1 MYSWKQVRSE
11 SMPLLIIS
19 KFFLLHLSYWE
30 EQPGLETVAWSKEA
44 GPALTSHVRRLQVN
58 FGVSWS
64 DESRTSFVPS
74 HIKSTTS
81 VTDITGLYIEVSRED
96 HLEISLA
103 YDTKVDERALRDMKD
118 KVGQSLKDGLN
129 GLMAFDEFKIM
140 YEVLQQ
146 YSPGFV
152 YRNNPQDF

>member
-1 MYSWKQVRSE
+1 MYSCKQVRSE
-11 SMPLLIIS
+11 SMPLFIVSTL
-19 KFFLLHLSYWE
+19 FLLHLGYWE

-44 GPALTSHVRRLQVN
+44 GPALTSHVRRLQVD
-58 FGVSWS
+58 FGVSWA
-64 DESRTSFVPS
+64 DESRTSFAPS

-81 VTDITGLYIEVSRED
+81 VTDITGLYIEVSREG

-129 GLMAFDEFKIM
+129 GLMGFDEFKIM